1 MNPSAPGPQKKTI
14 MLVED
19 NKALRD
25 AFREILEA
33 AGYEVLSAANGREAL
48 ALYHEKNLEVNLLVS
63 DINMPEMSG
72 IELAVILR
80 QANPN
85 IKVVIMSGLA
95 PSGAV
100 QQNYPVPIESW
111 LQKPIGMKIF
121 LQTINDLM
129 RGEP

>member
-1 MNPSAPGPQKKTI
+1 MKPSAPGPQKKTI

-25 AFREILEA
+25 AFQEILEA
-33 AGYEVLSAANGREAL
+33 ASYHVLSAANGREAL
-48 ALYHEKNLEVNLLVS
+48 ALYHEKNLKVNLLIS

-80 QANPN
+80 HADPDT
-85 IKVVIMSGLA
+85 KVVIMSGLA
-95 PSGAV
+95 PTSAA

-111 LQKPIGMKIF
+111 LQKPIGMKVF
-121 LQTINDLM
+121 LQTVNDLM
-129 RGEP
+129 RGES